1 MVNFSK
7 VLLFASIAMLSAC
20 APPAAPQPQPPI
32 TPPVAPMP
40 GADADAHG
48 CKPSAGYQWSVL
60 KNECIRIF
68 ETGIRLDPKAAN
80 LDQTLSAF
88 IVFKSTG
95 EDGNAELFMPAAA
108 QSVIMTKA
116 PDKGAGLWKA
126 DTLTLSQWKGM
137 YTLTGKNGKTLYEGP
152 AVK

>member
-1 MVNFSK
+1 MVHISK
-7 VLLFASIAMLSAC
+7 VFLFASILMLGAC
-20 APPAAPQPQPPI
+20 APPAAPQPQPAS
-32 TPPVAPMP
+32 TPPAAPVT
-40 GADADAHG
+40 GADVDAHG

-60 KNECIRIF
+60 KSECIRIF

-88 IVFKSTG
+88 IVFKSAD
-95 EDGNAELFMPAAA
+95 EDGNAELFLPSAA
-108 QSVIMTKA
+108 QSVIMAKA

-126 DTLTLSQWKGM
+126 DTLTLSQWKGV
-137 YTLTGKNGKTLYEGP
+137 YTLTSKNGKTLYEGP